1 MPALHGRRGLKQRRK
16 GFFGY
21 CRRKCRG
28 HRKGLSFFA
37 NSAERGFPNPDRG
50 SNHGDAGAPR
60 TRGIASVAGGSSL
73 GGCAAGRIRS
83 WVK

>member
-21 CRRKCRG
+21 CRRECRG

-37 NSAERGFPNPDRG
+37 NSAERGFPLI
-50 SNHGDAGAPR
+50 R
-60 TRGIASVAGGSSL
+60 TEAANTATQMLRVMRSAVSVAGG
-73 GGCAAGRIRS
+73 
-83 WVK
+83 